1 MKTVYQIVLAIV
13 IVVIAY
19 FVYESIM
26 APIRF
31 EKEKNKRYDV
41 TIQRLKDVRT
51 AQVAYRSRYSKYTG
65 SFDTLITFLKEG
77 QFKVVK
83 QIGSEDDSLAV
94 AQGKVYRD
102 TILVAVRDSL
112 FKNYPVDSLR
122 FVPFSGGEQ
131 FELAAGEI
139 ETGSK
144 VKVKVFECKAPSEV
158 ILKGLDRQEIINMN
172 DLAKK
177 LEKYPGLKVGSMTE
191 ATNNAGNWE

>member
-1 MKTVYQIVLAIV
+1 MKTVYQILLAIL
-13 IVVIAY
+13 IVVIGY

-26 APIRF
+26 SPIRF
-31 EKEKNKRYDV
+31 KKEKDKRYEV

-51 AQVAYRSRYSKYTG
+51 AQLAYRSRYTKFTG

-77 QFKVVK
+77 EFKVVK
-83 QIGSEDDSLAV
+83 QIGSEDDSIAL

-102 TILVAVRDSL
+102 TIKVAVRDSL

-122 FVPFSGGEQ
+122 FIPYSGGIQ
-131 FELAAGEI
+131 FELAAGEL

-144 VKVKVFECKAPSEV
+144 VKVKVFECKAHNDL
-158 ILKGLDRQEIINMN
+158 ILKGLNRQEIININ
-172 DLAKK
+172 DLQNK
-177 LEKYPGLKVGSMTE
+177 LEKFPGLMVGSMKE

>member
-1 MKTVYQIVLAIV
+1 MKTVYQIVLAIL
-13 IVVIAY
+13 IVVIGY
-19 FVYESIM
+19 FVVESIM
-26 APIRF
+26 KPIRF

-51 AQVAYRSRYSKYTG
+51 AQVAYRSRYNKYTG
-65 SFDTLITFLKEG
+65 SFDTLITFLKQGE
-77 QFKVVK
+77 FKVVK

-94 AQGKVYRD
+94 ALKKVYRD
-102 TILVAVRDSL
+102 TIRVAVRDSL
-112 FKNYPVDSLR
+112 FKNFPVDSLR
-122 FVPFSGGEQ
+122 FVPFSGGAQ
-131 FELAAGEI
+131 FEMAAGEL

-144 VKVKVFECKAPSEV
+144 VKVKVFECKAHNDV

-177 LEKYPGLKVGSMTE
+177 LEKYAGLKVGSMTE

>member
-1 MKTVYQIVLAIV
+1 MKTVYQIVLAIL

-26 APIRF
+26 SPIRF

-112 FKNYPVDSLR
+112 FKNYAVDSLR
-122 FVPFSGGEQ
+122 FVPFSGGDQ
-131 FELAAGEI
+131 FELAAGEL

-144 VKVKVFECKAPSEV
+144 VKVKVFECKAHNDV

-177 LEKYPGLKVGSMTE
+177 LEKYAGLKVGSMTE

>member
-1 MKTVYQIVLAIV
+1 MKTVYQIVLAIL
-13 IVVIAY
+13 IAVIAY

-31 EKEKNKRYDV
+31 EKEKNKRYGA

-51 AQVAYRSRYSKYTG
+51 AELAYRSRYNKFTG
-65 SFDTLITFLKEG
+65 SFDTLITFLKVGE
-77 QFKVVK
+77 FKVVK

-112 FKNYPVDSLR
+112 FKNFSVDSLR
-122 FVPFSGGEQ
+122 IVPFSGGAQ
-131 FELAAGEI
+131 FELAAGEL

-144 VKVKVFECKAPSEV
+144 VKVKVFECKAHNNV
-158 ILKGLDRQEIINMN
+158 ILQGLDRQEIININ
-172 DLAKK
+172 DLQKK
-177 LEKYPGLKVGSMTE
+177 LEKYPGLQVGSMTE

>member
-83 QIGSEDDSLAV
+83 QVGSEDDSLAV

-102 TILVAVRDSL
+102 TILVFVRDSL
-112 FKNYPVDSLR
+112 FKNYVVDSLR
-122 FVPFSGGEQ
+122 FVPFSGGAQ

>member
-1 MKTVYQIVLAIV
+1 
-13 IVVIAY
+13 
-19 FVYESIM
+19 M

-31 EKEKNKRYDV
+31 EKEKDKRYGV

-51 AQVAYRSRYSKYTG
+51 AQLAYRSRYSKFTG
-65 SFDTLITFLKEG
+65 SFDTLITFLKVGE
-77 QFKVVK
+77 FKVVK

-112 FKNYPVDSLR
+112 FKNFPVDSLR
-122 FVPFSGGEQ
+122 IVPFSGGAQ
-131 FELAAGEI
+131 FELAAGEL

-144 VKVKVFECKAPSEV
+144 VKVKVFECKAHNNV
-158 ILKGLDRQEIINMN
+158 ILQGLDRQEIININ
-172 DLAKK
+172 DLQKK
-177 LEKYPGLKVGSMTE
+177 LDKYPGLQVGSMTE

>member
-1 MKTVYQIVLAIV
+1 MKTVYQIVLAIL

-112 FKNYPVDSLR
+112 FKNYAVDSLR
-122 FVPFSGGEQ
+122 FVPFSGGDQ
-131 FELAAGEI
+131 FELAAGEL

-144 VKVKVFECKAPSEV
+144 VKVKVFECKAHNDV

-177 LEKYPGLKVGSMTE
+177 LEKYAGLKVGSMTE

>member
-1 MKTVYQIVLAIV
+1 MKTVYQILLAIL
-13 IVVIAY
+13 IVVIGY
-19 FVYESIM
+19 FVFESIM
-26 APIRF
+26 SPIRF
-31 EKEKNKRYDV
+31 KKEKDKRYEL
-41 TIQRLKDVRT
+41 TIERLKNVRT

-77 QFKVVK
+77 EFKLVK
-83 QIGSEDDSLAV
+83 QIGSEDDSVAL

-102 TILVAVRDSL
+102 TIKVAVRDSL
-112 FKNYPVDSLR
+112 FKNYTVDSMR
-122 FVPFSGGEQ
+122 FVPFSGGIQ
-131 FELAAGEI
+131 FELAAGEL

-144 VKVKVFECKAPSEV
+144 VKVKVFECKAHNDV

-177 LEKYPGLKVGSMTE
+177 LERYAGLRVGSMTE

>member
-1 MKTVYQIVLAIV
+1 MKTVYQILLVII
-13 IVVIAY
+13 IVVLTY

-31 EKEKNKRYDV
+31 QKEKDKRYAA

-51 AQVAYRSRYSKYTG
+51 AELAYRSRYNKFTG
-65 SFDTLITFLKEG
+65 SFDTLINFLKEG

-102 TILVAVRDSL
+102 TILVNVRDSL
-112 FKNYPVDSLR
+112 FKSLSVDSLR
-122 FVPFSGGEQ
+122 IVPFSGGEQ
-131 FELAAGEI
+131 FQLAAGEL

-144 VKVKVFECKAPSEV
+144 IKVKVFECKALNDI
-158 ILKGLDRQEIINMN
+158 ILKGLDRQEIININ
-172 DLAKK
+172 DLQKK
-177 LEKYPGLKVGSMTE
+177 LEKYPGLQVGSMTE

>member
-1 MKTVYQIVLAIV
+1 MKTVYQILLLVVVAVLS
-13 IVVIAY
+13 Y

-31 EKEKNKRYDV
+31 EKEKDKRYEA

-51 AQVAYRSRYSKYTG
+51 AQLAYRSRYSKFTG

-94 AQGKVYRD
+94 AQGKISRD
-102 TILVAVRDSL
+102 TILVNVRDSL
-112 FKNYPVDSLR
+112 FKNYAVDSLR
-122 FVPFSGGEQ
+122 FVPYSGGAQ
-131 FELAAGEI
+131 FQMAAGDL

-144 VKVKVFECKAPSEV
+144 IKVRVFECKAHNDV
-158 ILKGLDRQEIINMN
+158 VLKGLDRQEIVNIN
-172 DLAKK
+172 DLQKK
-177 LEKYPGLKVGSMTE
+177 LDKFPGLQVGSMTE

>member
-1 MKTVYQIVLAIV
+1 MKTVYQIVLAIL

-51 AQVAYRSRYSKYTG
+51 AQLAYRSRYSKFTG

-77 QFKVVK
+77 EFKVVK
-83 QIGSEDDSLAV
+83 QIGSEDDSLAL
-94 AQGKVYRD
+94 AQKKVFRD
-102 TILVAVRDSL
+102 TIRVAVRDSL
-112 FKNYPVDSLR
+112 FKNFPVDSLR
-122 FVPFSGGEQ
+122 FVPFAGGDQ
-131 FELAAGEI
+131 FELAAGEL

-144 VKVKVFECKAPSEV
+144 IKVKVFECKAHNDV

-177 LEKYPGLKVGSMTE
+177 LEKYAGLQVGSMTE

>member
-1 MKTVYQIVLAIV
+1 MKTVYQIVLAIL

-26 APIRF
+26 SPIRF

-51 AQVAYRSRYSKYTG
+51 AQLAYRSRYSKFTG

-77 QFKVVK
+77 EFKVVK
-83 QIGSEDDSLAV
+83 QIGSEDDSIALA
-94 AQGKVYRD
+94 QKKVFRD
-102 TILVAVRDSL
+102 TIRVAVRDSL

-122 FVPFSGGEQ
+122 FVPFSGGDQ
-131 FELAAGEI
+131 FELAAGEL

-144 VKVKVFECKAPSEV
+144 IKVKVFECKAHNDV
-158 ILKGLDRQEIINMN
+158 ILKGLDRQEIININ

-177 LEKYPGLKVGSMTE
+177 LEKYAGLQVGSMTE

>member
-1 MKTVYQIVLAIV
+1 MKTVYQILLAIL
-13 IVVIAY
+13 IVVVAY

-31 EKEKNKRYDV
+31 DKEKGKRYDA

-51 AQVAYRSRYSKYTG
+51 AQLAYRSRYSKFTG

-77 QFKVVK
+77 EFKVVK
-83 QIGSEDDSLAV
+83 QIGSADDSIAV
-94 AQGKVYRD
+94 ALGKVRRD
-102 TILVAVRDSL
+102 TIKVAVRDSL
-112 FKNYPVDSLR
+112 FKNFAVDSLR
-122 FVPFSGGEQ
+122 FVPFSGGES
-131 FELAAGEI
+131 FELKAGEL

-144 VKVKVFECKAPSEV
+144 VKVKVFECKAPNDV
-158 ILKGLDRQEIINMN
+158 ILKGLDHQEIININ

>member
-1 MKTVYQIVLAIV
+1 MKTVYQIVLAIL

-31 EKEKNKRYDV
+31 EKEKNKRYGA

-51 AQVAYRSRYSKYTG
+51 AQLAYRSRYNKFTG

-77 QFKVVK
+77 EFKVVK

-112 FKNYPVDSLR
+112 FKNFPVDSLR
-122 FVPFSGGEQ
+122 IVPFSGGAQ
-131 FELAAGEI
+131 FELAAGEL

-144 VKVKVFECKAPSEV
+144 VKVKVFECKAHNDV
-158 ILKGLDRQEIINMN
+158 ILKGLDRQEIININ
-172 DLAKK
+172 DLQKK
-177 LEKYPGLKVGSMTE
+177 LDKYPGLQVGSMTE

>member
-26 APIRF
+26 KPIRF
-31 EKEKNKRYDV
+31 VEEKNKRYDV
-41 TIQRLKDVRT
+41 TIQRLIDVRT
-51 AQVAYRSRYSKYTG
+51 AQVAYRSRYNKYTG

-112 FKNYPVDSLR
+112 FKNYAVDSLR
-122 FVPFSGGEQ
+122 FVPFSGGAQ
-131 FELAAGEI
+131 FEMAAGEL

-144 VKVKVFECKAPSEV
+144 VKVKVFECKAHNDI

-177 LEKYPGLKVGSMTE
+177 LEKYAGLKVGSMTE

>member
-26 APIRF
+26 KPIRF
-31 EKEKNKRYDV
+31 VEEKNKRYDV
-41 TIQRLKDVRT
+41 TIQRLIDVRT
-51 AQVAYRSRYSKYTG
+51 AQVAYRSRYNKYTG

-94 AQGKVYRD
+94 VQGKVYRD

-112 FKNYPVDSLR
+112 FKNYAVDSLR
-122 FVPFSGGEQ
+122 FVPFSGGAQ
-131 FELAAGEI
+131 FEMAAGEL

-144 VKVKVFECKAPSEV
+144 VKVKVFECKAHNDI

-177 LEKYPGLKVGSMTE
+177 LEKYAGLKVGSMTE

>member
-1 MKTVYQIVLAIV
+1 MKTVYQIVLAIL
-13 IVVIAY
+13 IVVIGY
-19 FVYESIM
+19 FVVESIM
-26 APIRF
+26 KPIRF

-51 AQVAYRSRYSKYTG
+51 AQVAYRSRFNKYTG

-77 QFKVVK
+77 EFKVVK

-94 AQGKVYRD
+94 ALKKVYRD
-102 TILVAVRDSL
+102 TIRVAVRDSL
-112 FKNYPVDSLR
+112 FKNFPVDSLR
-122 FVPFSGGEQ
+122 FVPFSGGVQ
-131 FELAAGEI
+131 FELAAGEL

-144 VKVKVFECKAPSEV
+144 VKVKVFECKAHNDV
-158 ILKGLDRQEIINMN
+158 ILNGLDRQEIINMN

-177 LEKYPGLKVGSMTE
+177 LEKYAGLKVGSMTE